1 VRVRI
6 VIFIG
11 IVQTILFLAHWF
23 LYDTWT
29 FFLGLRG
36 TQWQGWLAVVLGLL
50 SVSFVGATLLAMRS
64 SRRVV
69 HLFYT
74 AAAVWVGLL
83 SYFFVAAW
91 MCWGWYGLCRVFEL
105 PFEGRWTAAVLFGL
119 GAVASL
125 YGIGNAARTRVKRIT
140 VRLAHLPASWE
151 GREVA
156 LASDLHLGPVRGAR
170 FARRIAEAIAALR
183 PEAVFLAGDLY
194 DGTEVDLDRLAAP
207 FGKLDAPQGCY
218 YIAGNHEEFRD
229 HAKYLEAVGRAG
241 VRVLDNEKVI
251 VDGLE
256 LVGVHYRDTTDP
268 RRYRSILQQA
278 GLGRER
284 ASVLLTHA
292 PNHLPV
298 PAEEG
303 ISLALCGHTHGGQF
317 FPFRWLPRRVY
328 GQYVYGLN
336 RYGDMSIYTS
346 SGAGTWGPPLRVG
359 TTPEIV
365 LIRLESADGA
375 GAGRR

>member
-1 VRVRI
+1 VRARI
-6 VIFIG
+6 VIFIA
-11 IVQTILFLAHWF
+11 IVQSILFLAHWF

-29 FFLGLRG
+29 FFLVPRDSR
-36 TQWQGWLAVVLGLL
+36 WQAWLAVGLGLL
-50 SVSFVGATLLAMRS
+50 SVSFLAATLLAMRS
-64 SRRVV
+64 SRPAVK
-69 HLFYT
+69 LFYT

-91 MCWGWYGLCRVFEL
+91 LCWTLYGLCRVFGL
-105 PFEGRWTAAVLFGL
+105 PFEGRATAVLLFGL

-140 VRLAHLPASWE
+140 VRLAHLPASWQ

-156 LASDLHLGPVRGAR
+156 LASDLHLGHVRGEG
-170 FARRIAEAIAALR
+170 FARRIAGRIAGLR

-194 DGTEVDLDRLAAP
+194 DGTAADLDRLAAP
-207 FGKLDAPQGCY
+207 FGEIAAPQGCY

-229 HAKYLEAVGRAG
+229 HAKYLDAVDRAG

-256 LVGVHYRDTTDP
+256 VVGVHYRDTTDP

-284 ASVLLTHA
+284 ASLLLTHA

-317 FPFRWLPRRVY
+317 FPFRWLPRQVY
-328 GQYVYGLN
+328 GQYVYGLK
-336 RYGDMSIYTS
+336 RYGEMSIYTS

-359 TTPEIV
+359 TRPEIV
-365 LIRLESADGA
+365 LIRLEAAGERGNGA
-375 GAGRR
+375 L